1 MTPSEVFSIANIMV
15 FPMWILMIVF
25 PKWKATRFLIDFKV
39 IPIILS
45 LLYAFYIISS
55 IIEGPSMDFGSL
67 QAVMQ
72 LFTVEDAVLGG
83 WLHYLAFDLLVGMW
97 MLDENK
103 TLKIH
108 PMIMAPCLLGAFM
121 MGPIGFLLFM
131 GARAFVKRKTVCYK
145 GSGVMK
151 LCMFCLNSMFMIKL

>member
-1 MTPSEVFSIANIMV
+1 MTPSEVFSIANILV

-25 PKWKATRFLIDFKV
+25 PRWKTTRFLINFKV

-97 MLDENK
+97 MLDENR

-108 PMIMAPCLLGAFM
+108 PVIMAPCLLGAFM

-131 GARAFVKRKTVCYK
+131 GVRAFLKRKEALAR
-145 GSGVMK
+145 GVV
-151 LCMFCLNSMFMIKL
+151 

>member
-25 PKWKATRFLIDFKV
+25 PKWKTTRFLIDFKV
-39 IPIILS
+39 IPVILS
-45 LLYAFYIISS
+45 LLYSFYIISS
-55 IIEGPSMDFGSL
+55 IIEGPSMDFGDL

-131 GARAFVKRKTVCYK
+131 AVRAFKKRN
-145 GSGVMK
+145 
-151 LCMFCLNSMFMIKL
+151 NSLDESLA

>member
-25 PKWKATRFLIDFKV
+25 PKWQVTRILIDFKV
-39 IPIILS
+39 IPIVLS

-108 PMIMAPCLLGAFM
+108 PLIMAPCLLGAFM

-131 GARAFVKRKTVCYK
+131 GVRAFLKRKEAVVR
-145 GSGVMK
+145 GVV
-151 LCMFCLNSMFMIKL
+151 

>member
-15 FPMWILMIVF
+15 FPMWIMMIVL
-25 PKWKATRFLIDFKV
+25 PNWKATRFLINFKV
-39 IPIILS
+39 IPIVLS

-67 QAVMQ
+67 NAVMQ
-72 LFTVEDAVLGG
+72 LFTIEDAVLGG

-97 MLDENK
+97 MLDKNK
-103 TLKIH
+103 SLKIH
-108 PMIMAPCLLGAFM
+108 PVIMAPCLIGAFM

-131 GARAFVKRKTVCYK
+131 GVRAVRESTK
-145 GSGVMK
+145 
-151 LCMFCLNSMFMIKL
+151 NSIS

>member
-67 QAVMQ
+67 RAVMQ

-97 MLDENK
+97 MLDENR

-108 PMIMAPCLLGAFM
+108 PMIMAPCLIGAFM

-131 GARAFVKRKTVCYK
+131 GVRTYRKSVKR
-145 GSGVMK
+145 SI
-151 LCMFCLNSMFMIKL
+151 S

>member
-25 PKWKATRFLIDFKV
+25 PKWQVTRILIDFKV
-39 IPIILS
+39 IPIVLS

-55 IIEGPSMDFGSL
+55 ILEGPSMDFGSL

-108 PMIMAPCLLGAFM
+108 QLIMAPCLLGAFM

-131 GARAFVKRKTVCYK
+131 SVRAFLKRKEAVVR
-145 GSGVMK
+145 GVV
-151 LCMFCLNSMFMIKL
+151 

>member
-39 IPIILS
+39 IPIVLS

-83 WLHYLAFDLLVGMW
+83 WLHYLAFDLLVGIW
-97 MLDENK
+97 MLNENN

-108 PMIMAPCLLGAFM
+108 PMIMAP
-121 MGPIGFLLFM
+121 
-131 GARAFVKRKTVCYK
+131 
-145 GSGVMK
+145 
-151 LCMFCLNSMFMIKL
+151 

>member
-39 IPIILS
+39 IPIVLS

-97 MLDENK
+97 MLNENN

-108 PMIMAPCLLGAFM
+108 PMIMAPCLLGTFM

-131 GARAFVKRKTVCYK
+131 GVRAFHKSKK
-145 GSGVMK
+145 KS
-151 LCMFCLNSMFMIKL
+151 IA

>member
-15 FPMWILMIVF
+15 FPMWILMILF

-39 IPIILS
+39 IPIVLS

-131 GARAFVKRKTVCYK
+131 GVRAFHISKKK
-145 GSGVMK
+145 S
-151 LCMFCLNSMFMIKL
+151 IA

>member
-1 MTPSEVFSIANIMV
+1 MTPSEVFSIANILV

-25 PKWKATRFLIDFKV
+25 PKWQATRFLIDFKV

-103 TLKIH
+103 TLQIH
-108 PMIMAPCLLGAFM
+108 PLIMAPCLLGTFM
-121 MGPIGFLLFM
+121 MGPIGFLVFM
-131 GARAFVKRKTVCYK
+131 GLRTFVKRKEYVTR
-145 GSGVMK
+145 GVV
-151 LCMFCLNSMFMIKL
+151 

>member
-39 IPIILS
+39 IPIVLS

-67 QAVMQ
+67 HEVMQ

-97 MLDENK
+97 MLNEND

-108 PMIMAPCLLGAFM
+108 PVIMAPCLLGTLM
-121 MGPIGFLLFM
+121 MGPIGFLLFT
-131 GARAFVKRKTVCYK
+131 GARAFVKRKEALAR
-145 GSGVMK
+145 GVVR
-151 LCMFCLNSMFMIKL
+151 

>member
-39 IPIILS
+39 IPIVLS

-97 MLDENK
+97 MLNENN

-108 PMIMAPCLLGAFM
+108 PMIMAPCLLGTFM
-121 MGPIGFLLFM
+121 IGPIGFLLFM
-131 GARAFVKRKTVCYK
+131 GVRTFHKSKKKSIA
-145 GSGVMK
+145 
-151 LCMFCLNSMFMIKL
+151 

>member
-1 MTPSEVFSIANIMV
+1 
-15 FPMWILMIVF
+15 
-25 PKWKATRFLIDFKV
+25 
-39 IPIILS
+39 
-45 LLYAFYIISS
+45 
-55 IIEGPSMDFGSL
+55 MDFGSL

-97 MLDENK
+97 MLNENN

-108 PMIMAPCLLGAFM
+108 PMIMAPCLLGTFM

-131 GARAFVKRKTVCYK
+131 GIRSFVKRKEAVAR
-145 GSGVMK
+145 GVV
-151 LCMFCLNSMFMIKL
+151 

>member
-1 MTPSEVFSIANIMV
+1 MTPSEVFSIANILV

-25 PKWKATRFLIDFKV
+25 PKWKVTRFLIDYKL

-55 IIEGPSMDFGSL
+55 IIAGPSMDFGSL

-97 MLDENK
+97 MVDTNK

-108 PMIMAPCLLGAFM
+108 TIIMAPCLLGAFL
-121 MGPIGFLLFM
+121 MGPIGFLLFT
-131 GARAFVKRKTVCYK
+131 GIRTVYK
-145 GSGVMK
+145 SQ
-151 LCMFCLNSMFMIKL
+151 NTTT

>member
-131 GARAFVKRKTVCYK
+131 SVRAFVKRKEYVTR
-145 GSGVMK
+145 GVV
-151 LCMFCLNSMFMIKL
+151 

>member
-1 MTPSEVFSIANIMV
+1 MTPSEVFSMANIMV

-97 MLDENK
+97 MLDENR

-108 PMIMAPCLLGAFM
+108 PMIMAPCLIGAFM
-121 MGPIGFLLFM
+121 MGPVGFLLFM
-131 GARAFVKRKTVCYK
+131 GVRAFKKHH
-145 GSGVMK
+145 
-151 LCMFCLNSMFMIKL
+151 NSLDKSLA